1 MMNINDLKR
10 ICPNIKFAEEH
21 HRIYDDFVPDLMH
34 RDDLSVYHPNEY
46 NRQPV
51 IKLVCSQH
59 PIITE
64 FRVFSDDELKE
75 IDRLQRRYTDEW
87 IRFLNTEKLPVK
99 EVDVCSAVNQKV
111 FDALCNQDRLE
122 SLRIKW
128 LKCKQIDEI
137 SKLKNLKKL
146 FLERASSLTDISPL
160 SHLENLEVLILCE
173 TTKITDYSSLAD
185 LKKLKV
191 LGICCARTSYNT
203 AIKVKDIDFIKNM
216 PSLEY
221 VDLSDIKLI

>member
-1 MMNINDLKR
+1 M
-10 ICPNIKFAEEH
+10 
-21 HRIYDDFVPDLMH
+21 
-34 RDDLSVYHPNEY
+34 
-46 NRQPV
+46 
-51 IKLVCSQH
+51 
-59 PIITE
+59 
-64 FRVFSDDELKE
+64 
-75 IDRLQRRYTDEW
+75 
-87 IRFLNTEKLPVK
+87 
-99 EVDVCSAVNQKV
+99 
-111 FDALCNQDRLE
+111 
-122 SLRIKW
+122 
-128 LKCKQIDEI
+128 
-137 SKLKNLKKL
+137 
-146 FLERASSLTDISPL
+146 ERASSLTDISPL